1 MGGTAPIRPVCA
13 EGDWVDDVLLKGDGR
28 EIALYLS
35 GPVTRAE
42 LRRLVGE
49 QQQRLAV
56 AGLVAGGTVAVR
68 LPPSLSCIVAML
80 AGWRSGAQVA
90 LLDYRLTTHE
100 VGKAVARLAPQLVIE
115 PAVDVTGTLRGFFDV
130 DARITP
136 LRGGRPAASEHAL
149 LQLSSGSTGPSKVI
163 GRTAGSLL
171 AELDRYARLDGFPR
185 QGERTVVLASIVH
198 VLGLVGGLLHGLA
211 AGAQVVLPAWQSVDG
226 ILKAVAAGDRPTT
239 VLGVPSQ
246 TAVLAAARTPPR
258 LPQLRRMITG
268 GELVKESVRE
278 RFTTG
283 YGAELGVMY
292 GMTEAGVIATDL
304 TGADRPALTPAPG
317 MRVRVDDGEIL
328 LGLPESPYVGLT
340 DPARYVDG
348 WLRTKDAGSV
358 DEVTGLL
365 TVHGRLDSQVSIGG
379 LKVDLSE
386 VEASISALP
395 GVSEAVV
402 VHGTGIE
409 AFVMVDEQAVF
420 DGLADS
426 LAARLAPYKRPRSL
440 NLLTELPRTATGK
453 PVRNAEILRAA
464 VRSAAAEPP
473 AQLHTAGETR

>member
-1 MGGTAPIRPVCA
+1 MGGTVPIRPVCA
-13 EGDWVDDVLLKGDGR
+13 EGAWVDDVLLKGDDR
-28 EIALYLS
+28 DIALHLS
-35 GPVTRAE
+35 VPVSRAE
-42 LRRLVGE
+42 LRRLVVE
-49 QQQRLAV
+49 QQERFEA
-56 AGLVAGGTVAVR
+56 AGLVAGGAVAVR
-68 LPPSLSCIVAML
+68 LPPSLSCIIVML

-90 LLDYRLTTHE
+90 LLDYRLTAHE
-100 VGKAVARLAPQLVIE
+100 VGLAVARLAPQLVIE
-115 PAVDVTGTLRGFFDV
+115 PAADVTGTLRGYFDIST
-130 DARITP
+130 RITP
-136 LRGGRPAASEHAL
+136 LRGGRPAASGHAL

-163 GRTAGSLL
+163 GRSAENLL
-171 AELDRYARLDGFPR
+171 AEIDRYSRLEGFPR
-185 QGERTVVLASIVH
+185 KGERTVVLASIVH
-198 VLGLVGGLLHGLA
+198 VLGLVGGLLYGLA
-211 AGAQVVLPAWQSVDG
+211 AGAQVVLPARQTVDG
-226 ILKAVAAGDRPTT
+226 ILKAVAAGNEPTT

-246 TAVLAAARTPPR
+246 AALLAAARTPPK

-268 GELVKESVRE
+268 GELVKTNVWE
-278 RFTTG
+278 RFTNG

-304 TGADRPALTPAPG
+304 AGANRPHLTPAPG

-328 LGLPESPYVGLT
+328 LGLPESPYVGLA
-340 DPARYVDG
+340 DPTRFVDG
-348 WLRTKDAGSV
+348 WLHTKDAGSFA
-358 DEVTGLL
+358 EATGLL

-409 AFVMVDEQAVF
+409 AFVMVDEQAAF

-426 LAARLAPYKRPRSL
+426 LADRLAPYKRPRTL
-440 NLLTELPRTATGK
+440 NLLAELPRTATGK

-464 VRSAAAEPP
+464 VKSATAARL
-473 AQLHTAGETR
+473 AQLHGTAKTR